1 MLYPEQPWAGTA
13 GFVPF
18 GRRNG
23 ESSPVV
29 CNGGEPILLMHIVN
43 PLIYNGLHQCEWAKT
58 NKTNWMTKVAATL
71 RALMPRLG
79 VDGSGPSPGG
89 WVATNAK

>member
-1 MLYPEQPWAGTA
+1 MLYPEQSWAGTA

-43 PLIYNGLHQCEWAKT
+43 PLIHNGLHQCEWAQIH
-58 NKTNWMTKVAATL
+58 WMTKVTATL
-71 RALMPRLG
+71 QALVPRLD
-79 VDGSGPSPGG
+79 VEGSGPSPGG
-89 WVATNAK
+89 SVATNAK